1 MKNLTASMV
10 KMSIA
15 MVAILSLIVAVNAGQ
30 VAPQPKKENSAPT
43 DFYANIT
50 VKVFEGDGCE
60 CVPLGGSFVNATGR
74 DTDHNDFNVTNDKG
88 ECVLHLQF
96 DKTYRVSVQIGD
108 HDSVLYDFNVLDDQT
123 FVFNLKKTSASSS
136 PVPAALQIVLNKVA
150 ALKKILN

>member
-1 MKNLTASMV
+1 MKKLAASMV

-30 VAPQPKKENSAPT
+30 VALQPKKENNAPT

-108 HDSVLYDFNVLDDQT
+108 HESVLYDFNVLDDQT
-123 FVFNLKKTSASSS
+123 FVFNLKKSSASSS
-136 PVPAALQIVLNKVA
+136 PVPSALQIVLNKVA

>member
-1 MKNLTASMV
+1 MKNLGSSMV

-15 MVAILSLIVAVNAGQ
+15 VVAILSLIVAVNAGQ
-30 VAPQPKKENSAPT
+30 VALQPKKENNAPT

-60 CVPLGGSFVNATGR
+60 CVPLGGSYVNATGR
-74 DTDHNDFNVTNDKG
+74 DTDHMDFNVTNDRG

-108 HDSVLYDFNVLDDQT
+108 HESVLYDFNVLNDQT
-123 FVFNLKKTSASSS
+123 FVFNLKTTKASSNL
-136 PVPAALQIVLNKVA
+136 VPSAVQLVFQKIA